1 MAEPAPHIRAVESP
15 RPMRIAIVG
24 GTGAFGRGL
33 AARLRDQGLDVA
45 IGSRDPIRAKELG
58 TTLGVAGGTNE
69 GVVRAAD
76 YVVLAVQS
84 SAAVGTAGALADA
97 IGRKPLLCVAS
108 DLHFAPDGVT
118 PGRSEGSIAEDVANV
133 VKGPVAS
140 GFQAV
145 PAAHLARPEPLDED
159 VLICGEPAAKEP
171 ALEFGARLVS
181 GRAIDAGPLENSRA
195 LESMTAVILHVNR
208 QYKVVA
214 GLRLTGFK

>member
-1 MAEPAPHIRAVESP
+1 MPEAAPHIRAVESP
-15 RPMRIAIVG
+15 RVMRVAIVG
-24 GTGAFGRGL
+24 GTGAFGRAL
-33 AARLRDQGLDVA
+33 AARLRDQGLDVS
-45 IGSRDPIRAKELG
+45 IGSRDPVRAQELG
-58 TTLGVAGGTNE
+58 STIGVASGTNE
-69 GVVRAAD
+69 AVVRTAD

-84 SAAVGTAGALADA
+84 SAAVGMASDLAGA

-108 DLHFAPDGVT
+108 DLHFGPEGVT
-118 PGRSEGSIAEDVANV
+118 PGRKEGSIAEDVANV
-133 VKGPVAS
+133 IQGPVAS

-145 PAAHLARPEPLDED
+145 PAAHLARAEPLDED
-159 VLICGEPAAKEP
+159 VLVCGEPAAKEP
-171 ALEFGARLVS
+171 ALEFGAKLVT

>member
-1 MAEPAPHIRAVESP
+1 MPEAVPHIRVVEAP
-15 RPMRIAIVG
+15 RPMRIAVVG

-33 AARLRDQGLDVA
+33 AGRLRDQGLDVA
-45 IGSRDPIRAKELG
+45 IGSRDAVRAQELAA
-58 TTLGVAGGTNE
+58 TLGVSGGTNE
-69 GVVRAAD
+69 AVVRGAD

-84 SAAVGTAGALADA
+84 SAAVGTARDLADA
-97 IGRKPLLCVAS
+97 IGRKPVLCVAS
-108 DLHFAPDGVT
+108 DLKFGSDGVS
-118 PGRSEGSIAEDVANV
+118 PGRNEGSIAEDVAKAV
-133 VKGPVAS
+133 AGPVAS

-159 VLICGEPAAKEP
+159 VLVCGEAAAKEP

-181 GRAIDAGPLENSRA
+181 GLAIDAGPLANSRA
-195 LESMTAVILHVNR
+195 LEAMTAVILHVNR